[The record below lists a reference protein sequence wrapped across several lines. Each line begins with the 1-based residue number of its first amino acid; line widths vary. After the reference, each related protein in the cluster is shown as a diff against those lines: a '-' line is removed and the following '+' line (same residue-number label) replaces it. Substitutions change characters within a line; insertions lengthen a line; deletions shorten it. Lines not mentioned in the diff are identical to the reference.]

1 VLIDPLTAAVLDMR
15 ERQWTV
21 ALARRTLN
29 RTVTTSTGYPDSIH
43 CLIRTGH
50 GAITCVAKTRTRT
63 RESHWD
69 RNKNP
74 ALQLE
79 REGAV
84 MNVDGNG
91 NVFIFYLFI

>member
-1 VLIDPLTAAVLDMR
+1 VDGGIGTTDIKQNRDHQHRVPGLN
-15 ERQWTV
+15 
-21 ALARRTLN
+21 TLLN
-29 RTVTTSTGYPDSIH
+29 PYGY
-43 CLIRTGH
+43 

-63 RESHWD
+63 MESHWD
-69 RNKNP
+69 RNKKP

-79 REGAV
+79 RERAV